1 MNYITNFYKLLVI
14 ILLIIILLKLINN
27 MRENFQDKE
36 IPPILFNIKK
46 FNNTSIELT
55 WNNEDNNLKSSRET
69 HKIQKYIIIKYVN
82 NNGPYLTVVNNKSN
96 RHIIDNIHNNILYK
110 IGIVSIDDDNNVSN
124 IKDNIKQFSF
134 SVFNDTPEV
143 KYINSFKN
151 NIYCDP
157 KGYHKI
163 IGQCPDN
170 KKDKNNI
177 IATYKLN
184 KENES
189 INYFNDAL
197 HDTLMDDLIKPS
209 EDTINFELKI

>member
-1 MNYITNFYKLLVI
+1 MNYITNFYKLLII

-27 MRENFQDKE
+27 MRENFEDNE

-55 WNNEDNNLKSSRET
+55 WNNDDINFNNKV
-69 HKIQKYIIIKYVN
+69 QKYIIVKYVN

-110 IGIVSIDDDNNVSN
+110 IGIVSIDYDNNVSN
-124 IKDNIKQFSF
+124 IKDNIKQFTF

-163 IGQCPDN
+163 IGKCQDN
-170 KKDKNNI
+170 NKDKNNI

-184 KENES
+184 KKNES
-189 INYFNDAL
+189 INYFNDEL
-197 HDTLMDDLIKPS
+197 HDNLMHDLIKPS

>member
-1 MNYITNFYKLLVI
+1 
-14 ILLIIILLKLINN
+14 

-55 WNNEDNNLKSSRET
+55 WTNDSNNAVS
-69 HKIQKYIIIKYVN
+69 KYIIIKYVN
-82 NNGPYLTVVNNKSN
+82 NNGPYLTVVNNKLN

-110 IGIVSIDDDNNVSN
+110 IGIVSIDDSVPPKISS
-124 IKDNIKQFSF
+124 IKDNIKQFTF

-157 KGYHKI
+157 KGNHNI
-163 IGQCPDN
+163 IGKCPDN
-170 KKDKNNI
+170 KKDDNI

-189 INYFNDAL
+189 LNYFNDDM
-197 HDTLMDDLIKPS
+197 HDNLMDNLIKPS

>member
-1 MNYITNFYKLLVI
+1 MNYITNFYKLLII

-27 MRENFQDKE
+27 MRENFQESNK
-36 IPPILFNIKK
+36 ILFNIKK
-46 FNNTSIELT
+46 FNNTSIEMT
-55 WNNEDNNLKSSRET
+55 WNNDNYNKV
-69 HKIQKYIIIKYVN
+69 QKYIIVKYVN

-96 RHIIDNIHNNILYK
+96 RHIIDNIQNSILYK
-110 IGIVSIDDDNNVSN
+110 IGIVSIDNNNNVSN
-124 IKDNIKQFSF
+124 IKDNIKQFTL

-157 KGYHKI
+157 KGAHKI
-163 IGQCPDN
+163 VGQCPDN

-189 INYFNDAL
+189 INYFNDEI
-197 HDTLMDDLIKPS
+197 HDNLMDDLTKPS
-209 EDTINFELKI
+209 EDTIKFELKI

>member
-1 MNYITNFYKLLVI
+1 MYYITNFYKLLII

-27 MRENFQDKE
+27 MRENFKDNE

-55 WNNEDNNLKSSRET
+55 WNNNDTNFKNKV
-69 HKIQKYIIIKYVN
+69 QKYIIVKYVN

-96 RHIIDNIHNNILYK
+96 RHIIDNIQNSILYK

-124 IKDNIKQFSF
+124 IKDNIKQFTF

-151 NIYCDP
+151 NFYCDP
-157 KGYHKI
+157 KGQHKSL
-163 IGQCPDN
+163 GKCPET
-170 KKDKNNI
+170 NNNTDI
-177 IATYKLN
+177 IATSKLS
-184 KENES
+184 KEGDDLH
-189 INYFNDAL
+189 YFNDEE
-197 HDTLMDDLIKPS
+197 HYNLMDDLTKTS
-209 EDTINFELKI
+209 EDHINFELKI

>member
-1 MNYITNFYKLLVI
+1 MNYITNFYKLLII

-27 MRENFQDKE
+27 MRENFKDNE

-55 WNNEDNNLKSSRET
+55 WNNNDTNFNNKVL
-69 HKIQKYIIIKYVN
+69 KYIIVKYVN

-96 RHIIDNIHNNILYK
+96 RHIIDNIQNSILYK
-110 IGIVSIDDDNNVSN
+110 IGIVSIDNNNNVSN
-124 IKDNIKQFSF
+124 IKDNIKQFTL

-157 KGYHKI
+157 KGAHKI
-163 IGQCPDN
+163 VGQCPDN

-189 INYFNDAL
+189 INYFNDEI
-197 HDTLMDDLIKPS
+197 HDNLMDDLTKPS
-209 EDTINFELKI
+209 EDTIKFELKI

>member
-1 MNYITNFYKLLVI
+1 MNYITNFYKLLII

-27 MRENFQDKE
+27 MRENFEDNE

-55 WNNEDNNLKSSRET
+55 WNNDDINFNNKV
-69 HKIQKYIIIKYVN
+69 QKYIIVKYVN

-110 IGIVSIDDDNNVSN
+110 IGIVSIDYDNNVSN
-124 IKDNIKQFSF
+124 IKDNIKQFTF

-163 IGQCPDN
+163 IGKSQDN
-170 KKDKNNI
+170 NKDKKDI

-184 KENES
+184 KKNES
-189 INYFNDAL
+189 INYFNDEL
-197 HDTLMDDLIKPS
+197 HDNLMHDLIKPS